1 MSAKTTLCCQTGRRF
16 ALWSIEGPSVW
27 LCCTASSEFYPK
39 RLRRQARSSRDWTAP
54 AGALHHLPVFRL
66 VVRKGR
72 DAVDTLCQRAERS
85 ADWCPGEDSNLHALR
100 HTDLNRARLPIP
112 PPGQVSCRRFT
123 GGWGECQRAVTII
136 RRRFG
141 ACDGRHEKL
150 FPVAPSQ
157 AYPKGQGR

>member
-1 MSAKTTLCCQTGRRF
+1 MSARTLLCCQTGHRF
-16 ALWSIEGPSVW
+16 APRSTDGPSVW
-27 LCCTASSEFYPK
+27 RCCTARPEFHANLL
-39 RLRRQARSSRDWTAP
+39 RLRAGASRNWTALT
-54 AGALHHLPVFRL
+54 GALHHLPVFRL

-72 DAVDTLCQRAERS
+72 DAVDTLCQRAEPS

-123 GGWGECQRAVTII
+123 GGWGECQRPVTII
-136 RRRFG
+136 RRRFA
-141 ACDGRHEKL
+141 ACSGGHEKL